1 MVYMI
6 RQEVRNGSLFKVGF
20 SANFEQRKQAY
31 TGYVPTF
38 EIIDTVKTYAKTKRH
53 LEKMIHSEIRE
64 YGFEFVNSTEWFFV
78 PIELE
83 NDVKTAGL
91 KLFKACK
98 NRKTTNSPTAQ
109 SRWWLQ
115 GRRKVKVDY

>member
-6 RQEVRNGSLFKVGF
+6 RQEIRNGSLFKVGF
-20 SANFEQRKQAY
+20 SANFEQRQQAY
-31 TGYVPTF
+31 AGYVPTF
-38 EIIDTVKTYAKTKRH
+38 EVIDTVKTYAKTKRH
-53 LEKMIHSEIRE
+53 LEKMIHKEIRA

-91 KLFKACK
+91 KMFKACE
-98 NRKTTNSPTAQ
+98 NRKTSNNSPTA
-109 SRWWLQ
+109 
-115 GRRKVKVDY
+115 